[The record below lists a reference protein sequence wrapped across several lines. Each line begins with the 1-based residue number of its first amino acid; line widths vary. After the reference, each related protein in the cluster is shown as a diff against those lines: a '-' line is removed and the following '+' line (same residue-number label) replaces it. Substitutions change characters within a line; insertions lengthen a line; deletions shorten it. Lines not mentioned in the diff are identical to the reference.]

1 MTEVAL
7 ADYLAYCF
15 GEAVKARQ
23 MVDAYSRD
31 LAAVYAQDAVLREF
45 PVPRFR
51 TPKLTFVVPVLVTD
65 ARFQQQ
71 ARFTMDAGE
80 FAAVLTSRADQV
92 RRSVEAR
99 RDDWTEGRG
108 RDRKR
113 RDVSGETA
121 EAVRAFHEEL
131 VSNPDPARPEEIVTI
146 WWHTVFER
154 VLQGSEVLGRAE
166 DRGEL
171 LRLRTTTTQEVLEL
185 VRSRTALERT
195 TIQSLFVD
203 PLTST
208 VRRESSETSV
218 FTVTAELVEEGFYL
232 RSITDEATGETRPVV
247 DFA

>member
-15 GEAVKARQ
+15 SEAVRARQ

-31 LAAVYAQDAVLREF
+31 LAQVYAQDAVLKEF

-51 TPKLTFVVPVLVTD
+51 TPKMTFVVPVLVTD

-71 ARFTMDAGE
+71 SRFSMDAGE
-80 FAAVLTSRADQV
+80 FEQVVTARADQV
-92 RRSVEAR
+92 LRGLEAR
-99 RDDWTEGRG
+99 RDDWSDVG
-108 RDRKR
+108 RDRRR
-113 RDVSGETA
+113 RDLGAETT
-121 EAVRAFHEEL
+121 EAVRSFYEEL
-131 VSNPDPARPEEIVTI
+131 VANPDPARPDEIVTI
-146 WWHTVFER
+146 WWHAIFEQ
-154 VLQGSEVLGRAE
+154 VLRQSEVLDRTRDRAE
-166 DRGEL
+166 LLKLRG
-171 LRLRTTTTQEVLEL
+171 TTTSEVLQL
-185 VRSRTALERT
+185 VRSRTAVEAATL
-195 TIQSLFVD
+195 QSLFVD

-232 RSITDEATGETRPVV
+232 RSITDESTGDTRPVV

>member
-15 GEAVKARQ
+15 NEAVRARQ

-31 LAAVYAQDAVLREF
+31 LAQAYAQDAVLKEF

-71 ARFTMDAGE
+71 SRFDMDVGE
-80 FAAVLTSRADQV
+80 FEQVLTSRADQV
-92 RRSVEAR
+92 RRSVETR
-99 RDDWTEGRG
+99 RDDWTVGRG
-108 RDRKR
+108 RDRRR
-113 RDVSGETA
+113 RDLGGETA

-131 VSNPDPARPEEIVTI
+131 VSNPDPSRPDEIVTI
-146 WWHTVFER
+146 WWHTIFE
-154 VLQGSEVLGRAE
+154 EVLRQSELLTGTE

-171 LRLRTTTTQEVLEL
+171 LRLRATTTQEVLDL
-185 VRSRTALERT
+185 VRSRTAVERA
-195 TIQSLFVD
+195 TIQGLFVD

-208 VRRESSETSV
+208 VQREGSATSV

-232 RSITDEATGETRPVV
+232 RSVTDEATGDTRPVV
-247 DFA
+247 DFD